1 MEAAQSELL
10 VSDDSYVR
18 TITINRPHRSNALSR
33 SVMEEMIEEV
43 IRADDDP
50 LVRAIVL
57 VGAGE
62 RAFCAGA
69 DLKDARVRDE
79 AGEPFR
85 LPMRGAHRNL
95 FEVVLECVTP
105 TIAAINGH
113 AVGGGL
119 ELAAACD
126 LRVASR
132 AATLAMPEVK
142 RGMGANFGSVVLP
155 RLLPLSVALE
165 MLLTGEPMTADDAA
179 RWGFVNRVVE
189 PDEVLSTA
197 QKLAGKIASNAPLSV
212 RRVKAMAIAG
222 IGLPMTAALR
232 LDLGPNPYLS
242 EDRQE
247 GIQAF
252 VEKREPRWN
261 GR

>member
-1 MEAAQSELL
+1 MEATTSEVL
-10 VSDDSYVR
+10 VSDDGYVR
-18 TITINRPHRSNALSR
+18 TLTINRPHRSNALSHEV
-33 SVMEEMIEEV
+33 SALMIEEV

-50 LVRAIVL
+50 QVRAIVI

-69 DLKDARVRDE
+69 DLKDARARDE

-85 LPMRGAHRNL
+85 LPMRGANRNL
-95 FEVVLECVTP
+95 FEVVLECNTP

-113 AVGGGL
+113 AVGGGF
-119 ELAAACD
+119 ELAASCD

-132 AATLAMPEVK
+132 EATLTMTEAK

-155 RLLPLSVALE
+155 RLFPMPIALE
-165 MLLTGEPMTADDAA
+165 LLLTAEPMTVEDAA
-179 RWGFVNRVVE
+179 RWGFINRVVA

-197 QKLAGKIASNAPLSV
+197 QELAAKIAGNAPVSV
-212 RRVKAMAIAG
+212 RRMKAMAITG
-222 IGLPMTAALR
+222 IGLPITAALR

-252 VEKREPRWN
+252 VEKREPKWK